1 MRPTPTRA
9 LAACALAAGALV
21 SAAACTG
28 GGSGG
33 SNGSGGSAAA
43 TGAQGTT
50 AASGSAAAQGSG
62 GGSYSDSGAVLSA
75 LKSAGHACTPV
86 SGTASP
92 SLSAPGL
99 RSAASCS
106 IGTGGAVTATVF
118 DNHADAQA
126 YASIL
131 TSAQASGM
139 LIGST
144 SQRAVVGE
152 NWVVL
157 VPDDTAYAQQVSAAL
172 GAALVGPSSSAH

>member
-9 LAACALAAGALV
+9 LAACAFAAGVLV
-21 SAAACTG
+21 SLAACTG

-33 SNGSGGSAAA
+33 SGGSASAH
-43 TGAQGTT
+43 GTT

-62 GGSYSDSGAVLSA
+62 GGSYSDSSAVLSA
-75 LKSAGHACTPV
+75 LKNAGHACTPV
-86 SGTASP
+86 AGTASP

-99 RSAASCS
+99 RSAVTCS
-106 IGTGGAVTATVF
+106 IGKGGAVTATVF

-126 YASIL
+126 YASVL

-144 SQRAVVGE
+144 SQRAVLGE

-157 VPDDTAYAQQVSAAL
+157 VPDDMAYAQQVSTAL
-172 GAALVGPSSSAH
+172 GASLVGPSSGTN

>member
-9 LAACALAAGALV
+9 LAACTLAVGALMSV
-21 SAAACTG
+21 AACTG
-28 GGSGG
+28 RTGG
-33 SNGSGGSAAA
+33 
-43 TGAQGTT
+43 T

-62 GGSYSDSGAVLSA
+62 GSYSDSSAVLSA
-75 LKSAGHACTPV
+75 LKNAGHACTPV

-118 DNHADAQA
+118 DDHADAQA
-126 YASIL
+126 YASVL

-144 SQRAVVGE
+144 SQRAVLGE

-157 VPDDTAYAQQVSAAL
+157 VPDDTAYAQQVSTAL
-172 GAALVGPSSSAH
+172 GASLVGPSSSAG